1 MWDKLGDTVC
11 EITKPKDLDSIIR
24 AMIEKEEKTLRK
36 KLVWP
41 MRYWA
46 RIDQPLSSPAMLAS
60 P

>member
-24 AMIEKEEKTLRK
+24 AMIEKGEKTLRK

-41 MRYWA
+41 MRYWE
-46 RIDQPLSSPAMLAS
+46 RIDQS
-60 P
+60 